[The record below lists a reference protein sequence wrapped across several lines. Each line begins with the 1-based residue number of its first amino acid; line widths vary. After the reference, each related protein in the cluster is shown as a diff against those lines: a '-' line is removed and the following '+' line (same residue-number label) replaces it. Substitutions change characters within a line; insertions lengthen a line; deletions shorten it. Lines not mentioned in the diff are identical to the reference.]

1 MSTIIAE
8 RGLAVKKVSYNLRVL
23 FLTFCELRIID
34 IGAGPQLS
42 CFPWY
47 NGNVKRELKS
57 HNRESDLK
65 RIIIAF
71 RLYASNW
78 RIFFEGFL
86 SFANRRGD
94 WDIRLLS
101 ESGDLTAET
110 IEEAERNG
118 VDGILLGGGKR
129 VDLDRLVQS
138 PIPLAVCDDYPELR
152 ARRTD
157 IVRTT
162 TDPWAIGAM
171 GLRHLMA
178 RGRRAIYAYV
188 RDGHSEEWAFLRQKA
203 FIQAAQDAG
212 VPCVAYSPPPDTELG
227 EDVIALRD
235 WLVSLPMPIAVMA
248 SDDRRAAQVIAACRA
263 GGLAIPDE
271 VSILGVDND
280 HIIVDNTRPTLS
292 SIMIDDAGSG
302 YRVAAELDR
311 LIRAKD
317 RPCPEITVLQR
328 PLRVAAREST
338 RHVAMGDILARRIA
352 EYIDTHV
359 SGRLEVADVVRDFG
373 CSRRYAEQSFR
384 KAKKQTVHD
393 YIVQRRVEGVRRR
406 LS

>member
-1 MSTIIAE
+1 MKHS
-8 RGLAVKKVSYNLRVL
+8 LA
-23 FLTFCELRIID
+23 D
-34 IGAGPQLS
+34 
-42 CFPWY
+42 
-47 NGNVKRELKS
+47 
-57 HNRESDLK
+57 NRQESNLK
-65 RIIIAF
+65 RIIIAI
-71 RLYASNW
+71 RLDVSNW

-101 ESGDLTAET
+101 ESGDLTAEA
-110 IEEAERNG
+110 IEEAERDG

-129 VDLDRLVQS
+129 VDLDRLVRS

-157 IVRTT
+157 IVRTI
-162 TDPWAIGAM
+162 TDSWAIGAM
-171 GLRHLMA
+171 GLRHLMV
-178 RGRRAIYAYV
+178 RGRRATYAFV
-188 RDGHSEEWAFLRQKA
+188 RGGSCMDWALLRQKA
-203 FIQAAQDAG
+203 FIKAAQDAG
-212 VPCVAYSPPPDTELG
+212 VPCVAYSPPPDTGLG
-227 EDVIALRD
+227 ENVLALRD

-248 SDDRRAAQVIAACRA
+248 LDDRLAAQVIAACRA
-263 GGLAIPDE
+263 GGLGIPDE
-271 VSILGVDND
+271 VSVLGVDND
-280 HIIVDNTRPTLS
+280 HIIVDNTRPSLS
-292 SIMIDDAGSG
+292 SVMIDDAGSG

-317 RPCPEITVLQR
+317 RPSPEITVLQR
-328 PLRVAAREST
+328 PLRVVAREST

-384 KAKKQTVHD
+384 KARKQTIHD
-393 YIVQRRVEGVRRR
+393 YIVQRRVEEVKRR
-406 LS
+406 LDQRGVSIAEIAEECGFGSQSQLARLFRRETGHSPLEWRRSASRT

>member
-1 MSTIIAE
+1 M
-8 RGLAVKKVSYNLRVL
+8 KCN
-23 FLTFCELRIID
+23 
-34 IGAGPQLS
+34 Q
-42 CFPWY
+42 
-47 NGNVKRELKS
+47 KS

-178 RGRRAIYAYV
+178 RGRRATYAYV
-188 RDGHSEEWAFLRQKA
+188 RSGFGEDWVLLRQNA
-203 FIQAAQDAG
+203 FIKAAQDAG
-212 VPCVAYSPPPDTELG
+212 VPCVAYSPPPDTVFG
-227 EDVIALRD
+227 EDVLVLRD
-235 WLVSLPMPIAVMA
+235 WLLSLPRPIAVMA
-248 SDDRRAAQVIAACRA
+248 TDDRRAAQVIAACRA
-263 GGLAIPDE
+263 GGLGIPDE
-271 VSILGVDND
+271 VSVLGVDND
-280 HIIVDNTRPTLS
+280 HIIVDNTRPSLS
-292 SIMIDDAGSG
+292 SVMIDDAGSG

-317 RPCPEITVLQR
+317 RPSPEITVLQR
-328 PLRVAAREST
+328 PLRVVAREST

-384 KAKKQTVHD
+384 KARKQTIHD
-393 YIVQRRVEGVRRR
+393 YIVQRRVEEVKRGLDQRGVSIAEIAEECGFGSQSQLARLFRRETGHSPLEWR
-406 LS
+406 RSASRT